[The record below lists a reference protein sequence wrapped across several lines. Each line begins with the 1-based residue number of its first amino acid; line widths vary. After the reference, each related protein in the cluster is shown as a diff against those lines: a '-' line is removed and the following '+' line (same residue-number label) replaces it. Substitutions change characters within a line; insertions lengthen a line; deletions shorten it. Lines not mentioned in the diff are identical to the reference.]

1 MHVMLLSSTGIFT
14 IMGLLVYSFRSP
26 YGSDVD
32 GFDLGWTFKLSWIIG
47 LFSLVAAIL
56 GITDGTSGEG
66 LSI

>member
-1 MHVMLLSSTGIFT
+1 MYVLFLSFTGIFT
-14 IMGLLVYSFRSP
+14 IIGLLVYSFQSP
-26 YGSDVD
+26 YGSGID

-47 LFSLVAAIL
+47 LFSLVTAIL